1 MKKILIVDGSAESC
15 EFLKSKLEET
25 GRFHVWI
32 CLGGAE
38 AIQQAKALQ
47 PDLVLLDVLL
57 PETSGLEIAGEM
69 LNHEETRSIPVLF
82 MMAEPV
88 QLEILIHS
96 IDSLAA

>member
-15 EFLKSKLEET
+15 ELLKRKLEET

-32 CLGGAE
+32 CLGGVE
-38 AIQQAKALQ
+38 AVQQAKTLQ

-57 PETSGLEIAGEM
+57 PETSGLEIAGEL
-69 LNHEETRSIPVLF
+69 LNYEETRNIPVLF

-88 QLEILIHS
+88 QVDTLIHS
-96 IDSLAA
+96 IDHLAA